1 MTTQTETTQSHH
13 HRAVR
18 LFWCLLIG
26 ATLVSLIGN
35 VVHAILPYIPRTV
48 IQIGAA
54 TVPPIALL
62 AGRARQGLLLGG
74 QRCCSHRCGRI
85 RREFPSAARSDAGHW
100 LQLGNCM
107 DFPSNH

>member
-54 TVPPIALL
+54 AHQGKTRTRGWSGVTVAAHAEILIGFGGL
-62 AGRARQGLLLGG
+62 RRGRQ
-74 QRCCSHRCGRI
+74 
-85 RREFPSAARSDAGHW
+85 
-100 LQLGNCM
+100 
-107 DFPSNH
+107 